1 MRRKAISTN
10 DTDLKSLVDE
20 KMKNVEAELSA
31 LKSQSSALEEAYK
44 KADKVLEDA
53 IATAT
58 NDAKGYADVQ
68 AAEAQKA
75 AIASAQKLVDNAVAK
90 LEASLD
96 AANKKIDENGNNIAS
111 LIAAN
116 VTLTEGVQAAQK
128 RADEAYA
135 LAETA
140 KKLADAAQAAAEAAQ
155 TAAEAAQ
162 TAADK
167 AQESADKAQG
177 SADAANEAAAAN
189 AKLIGELKAA
199 LEGITTEMGEV
210 KATLGTMAEQIST
223 LEGEFTGKIAELE
236 ATLAEY
242 ESQAAKLTDLED
254 SYNKLAEMIS
264 AGDAE
269 LKGLADANKAEIDA
283 LKRTLDNFK
292 AEAVESALTDAKDYT
307 NVQIGVLQA
316 EIASQIASANE
327 NLSTSFATELA
338 QLKTDLETLIGLNT
352 SGVAAN
358 KTEIERLAGLIG
370 TMSYEGQRP
379 LVEE

>member
-1 MRRKAISTN
+1 
-10 DTDLKSLVDE
+10 
-20 KMKNVEAELSA
+20 MKNVEAELSA

>member
-1 MRRKAISTN
+1 M
-10 DTDLKSLVDE
+10 KSLVDE
-20 KMKNVEAELSA
+20 KMKSVEAELSA

-140 KKLADAAQAAAEAAQ
+140 KKLADAAQAAQA
-155 TAAEAAQ
+155 
-162 TAADK
+162 AADK

-177 SADAANEAAAAN
+177 SADAANEAAAN
-189 AKLIGELKAA
+189 AKLIGELKTA

-269 LKGLADANKAEIDA
+269 LKGLADANKAEIDE

-316 EIASQIASANE
+316 EIVSKIASANKE
-327 NLSTSFATELA
+327 LSTSFATELA

-358 KTEIERLAGLIG
+358 KIEIERLASLIG

-379 LVEE
+379 LVEV

>member
-10 DTDLKSLVDE
+10 ATDLKSLVDE

-155 TAAEAAQ
+155 A
-162 TAADK
+162 AADK

-177 SADAANEAAAAN
+177 SADAANEAAAN
-189 AKLIGELKAA
+189 AKLIGELKTA

-269 LKGLADANKAEIDA
+269 LKGLADANKAEIDE

-307 NVQIGVLQA
+307 NVQIGVLKA
-316 EIASQIASANE
+316 EIVSQIASANE
-327 NLSTSFATELA
+327 ELSTSFATELA

-358 KTEIERLAGLIG
+358 KIEIERLASLIG